1 MLYFYQTETNV
12 TQHTSSRKAVMSAHQ
27 LTPPQQQWVDRT
39 LNGLSLEG
47 AIAQLFNVSRPV
59 EDPAE
64 WLKVL
69 ERWPVGC
76 LSARTRSAGAYQ
88 ALVTEVQKNAPIPLL
103 VVANM
108 EHGASEWPDY
118 GTDFPMLMAAGAAN
132 DEALIAQLGQ
142 ATAREA
148 RQLGIHWVLT
158 PSIDLNYNFN
168 NPVTNTRA
176 LGDKPDLVNRLA
188 TVLIGALQAHGVA
201 ATAKHFPGDG
211 IDDRDQHLVTSINTL
226 PFDQWQA
233 TYGQVWRQA
242 IAADVWTIMPGH
254 IALPDYQGYCDNPDD
269 APPAT
274 LCKLLLT
281 RLLREELGYT
291 GLIVSDSTSMIGL
304 TSRAAPAERIVR
316 SLAAGIDLYLGAEP
330 ERDLPAVLQAVRI
343 GRLTEARIY
352 ASARRVLELKAK
364 LNLVEA
370 PFGPTV
376 TGEESAIFAQAAQA
390 LADKSVTILR
400 GAEQI
405 PAALTPGSKVL
416 TVTIAKLNPM
426 FGQKDLETFDE
437 ELQGRGFQVEHLLN
451 PKTAELQEAAH
462 RCDAV
467 FVNVYVSPMTTL
479 GTARVTLDHFG
490 TWGWRALYTEYPH
503 VYYTT
508 FGSPYLLYELP
519 HLPNLLATYSGGEV
533 SQRAAVK
540 VWLGEMAAQ
549 GVLPVTLPKIK
560 VRPLAE

>member
-1 MLYFYQTETNV
+1 MG
-12 TQHTSSRKAVMSAHQ
+12 HI

-64 WLKVL
+64 WLKII

-76 LSARTRSAGAYQ
+76 LSARTRSAAAYQ
-88 ALVTEVQKNAPIPLL
+88 ALLTEVQKNAPIPLL

-132 DEALIAQLGQ
+132 EEALIAQLGQ
-142 ATAREA
+142 ATAMEA

-158 PSIDLNYNFN
+158 PTVDLNYNFN
-168 NPVTNTRA
+168 NPVTNIRA
-176 LGDKPDLVNRLA
+176 LSDQPALVGRLA

-233 TYGQVWRQA
+233 TYGQVWRQVIDA
-242 IAADVWTIMPGH
+242 GIWTIMPGH
-254 IALPDYQGYCDNPDD
+254 IALPDYQGYRDNPED

-274 LCKLLLT
+274 LCKRLLT
-281 RLLREELGYT
+281 RLLREEMGYT

-304 TSRAAPAERIVR
+304 TSRAAPEERIVR

-343 GRLTEARIY
+343 GRLTEKSIY
-352 ASARRVLELKAK
+352 ASARRVLELKAR
-364 LNLVEA
+364 LDLVEN
-370 PFGPTV
+370 PFGPAV
-376 TGEESAIFAQAAQA
+376 TSEQGETFAQAAQD

-400 GAEQI
+400 GPEQL
-405 PAALTPGSKVL
+405 PVRLAPGAKVL

-426 FGQKDLETFDE
+426 FGQKDLESFDA
-437 ELQGRGFQVEHLLN
+437 ELQSRGLQVEHLLN
-451 PKTAELQEAAH
+451 PKSADLQEAAH

-490 TWGWRALYTEYPH
+490 TWGWRALFTEHPR

-540 VWLGEMAAQ
+540 VWLGEIAAQ

-560 VRPLAE
+560 IKPFDG